1 MRPGLAALALA
12 VLWIPNAAAGADPA
26 AARSEPA
33 PPVYSDA
40 VPAGPSV
47 EERLAEIARRVQ
59 AVANYPPIARARAL
73 SGETWVELR
82 IAPDGTPED
91 VRTRL
96 SSGSVSLDR
105 AAERAVRDAAPLP
118 RVLGTIT
125 VPVRFQLTGE

>member
-1 MRPGLAALALA
+1 MRRHLAPALALA
-12 VLWIPNAAAGADPA
+12 GLLGAGTPA
-26 AARSEPA
+26 AQEPTPA
-33 PPVYSDA
+33 LHGDG

-59 AVANYPPIARARAL
+59 SAATFPPIARARAL
-73 SGETWVELR
+73 SGETLVELR

-91 VRTRL
+91 VRTRR

-105 AAERAVRDAAPLP
+105 AAERAVREAGPLP

-125 VPVRFQLTGE
+125 VPVRFQLTGD

>member
-1 MRPGLAALALA
+1 MRRRRAAALTLAGWLAAAT
-12 VLWIPNAAAGADPA
+12 AGAADPA
-26 AARSEPA
+26 PA
-33 PPVYSDA
+33 LYHDG

-59 AVANYPPIARARAL
+59 AVASYPPIARARAL

-91 VRTRL
+91 VRTRR
-96 SSGSVSLDR
+96 SSGSVSLDE

-125 VPVRFQLTGE
+125 VPVRFQLSED